1 MNTPKT
7 VNNRAALG
15 LLILIGLIV
24 ALATGCQTIQYESR
38 LMKKNKAEGVRYN
51 KSATELRIYLD
62 ELAGVFTGTIEQSAD
77 HIIAAS
83 PASEIK
89 RHALLWKINGIP
101 AAYRALFQPDPA
113 IAIIDAWA
121 LSMQMVDYFERG
133 SGKADFGQW
142 HSIARDASRKVETRI
157 METVASF
164 TPDVDISPL
173 QLKIQTW
180 VSEHPIERDFI
191 FRDSVAPQL
200 ASIIG
205 DQAMDTFQTVGTV
218 AVSMEE
224 LGDQASTYMNLLT
237 KQARWQAELMVSET
251 ANRRDIEGG
260 LAMLAELAASV
271 NRLSPIAEQIP
282 ELMAR
287 EREAFFG
294 TLQQERIEVLSDI
307 ERQRLET
314 MLFLTRERS
323 TIIDDLKSERQALV
337 EILQSERTAILQSID
352 AQRMA
357 TLAEFESTGNRMLRK
372 AQNQSE
378 QLIDHVFIRG
388 VQLLAASLVCG
399 VILAVIFIGLKRKK
413 VADANENKGVMS

>member
-1 MNTPKT
+1 M
-7 VNNRAALG
+7 G

-24 ALATGCQTIQYESR
+24 ALATGCQGVQYESG
-38 LMKKNKAEGVRYN
+38 LIKKSKAEGVRYN
-51 KSATELRIYLD
+51 KSATELRIYRD
-62 ELAGVFTGTIEQSAD
+62 DLAFVFTGTIEQSAD
-77 HIIAAS
+77 HIMAAS
-83 PASEIK
+83 SDNEIK

-101 AAYRALFQPDPA
+101 AAYRGLFQPDPA
-113 IAIIDAWA
+113 IAIIDIWA
-121 LSMQMVDYFERG
+121 FSMQMVDYFERG

-164 TPDVDISPL
+164 TPDVDISPW
-173 QLKIQTW
+173 QLKIQAW

-191 FRDSVAPQL
+191 FRDTVAPQL

-205 DQAMDTFQTVGTV
+205 DQAMDALQTVGNM

-224 LGDQASTYMNLLT
+224 LGDQVSTYMNMLT
-237 KQARWQAELMVSET
+237 KQARWQAELMISES

-271 NRLSPIAEQIP
+271 NRLSPIAEQLPGLI
-282 ELMAR
+282 AS
-287 EREAFFG
+287 EREAFLG

-314 MLFLTRERS
+314 MSFLTRERS
-323 TIIDDLKSERQALV
+323 TIIDDLKSERQLLV
-337 EILQSERTAILQSID
+337 EILQAERTTILQSID
-352 AQRMA
+352 AQRVA
-357 TLAEFESTGNRMLRK
+357 AFAEFESTGNRMLKK

-378 QLIDHVFIRG
+378 QLIDHVFIRML
-388 VQLLAASLVCG
+388 QLIAISLLGTVVLFVLLG
-399 VILAVIFIGLKRKK
+399 RLKGKRKE
-413 VADANENKGVMS
+413 DTMNGD